1 LGTFFHLDGDSQAIC
16 GQFGAGFGQLLAV
29 FGGYFWEYFSSIFGA
44 LFEVHFCTLFGLR
57 AFCNLLVLRD
67 FLKLDGDLE
76 PFLAPILDVLLSI
89 LLSTFGPVD
98 LFGASSSPS
107 RDI

>member
-1 LGTFFHLDGDSQAIC
+1 
-16 GQFGAGFGQLLAV
+16 
-29 FGGYFWEYFSSIFGA
+29 
-44 LFEVHFCTLFGLR
+44 
-57 AFCNLLVLRD
+57 
-67 FLKLDGDLE
+67 LDGDLE